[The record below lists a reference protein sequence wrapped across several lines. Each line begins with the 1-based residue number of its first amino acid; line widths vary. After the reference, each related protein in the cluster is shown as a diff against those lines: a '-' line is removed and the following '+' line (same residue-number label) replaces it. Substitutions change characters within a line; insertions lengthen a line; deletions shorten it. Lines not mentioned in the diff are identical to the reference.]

1 VERRGIEAMRSLM
14 GLVSLSDKH
23 SFRGLNAACA
33 RAVAKDAWR
42 LRDVRALI
50 DSCEVQTQL
59 ALAEHHPLIR
69 ELSEYGIFI
78 KTQAP
83 GNL

>member
-1 VERRGIEAMRSLM
+1 
-14 GLVSLSDKH
+14 LSEKH
-23 SFRGLNAACA
+23 SFGRLNAACA

-78 KTQAP
+78 QTQTSE
-83 GNL
+83 NL